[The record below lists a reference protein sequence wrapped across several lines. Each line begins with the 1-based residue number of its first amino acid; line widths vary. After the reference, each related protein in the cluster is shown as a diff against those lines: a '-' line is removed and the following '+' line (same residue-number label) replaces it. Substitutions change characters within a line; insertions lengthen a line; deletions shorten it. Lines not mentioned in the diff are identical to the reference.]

1 MQTKPLSSVPQALWL
16 LLALAL
22 ALQLLWYARRPP
34 PTAQMRALPP
44 APSLAALQLAS
55 LGEPIALSKIMM
67 LVLQGHDDQPGLNI
81 SLDRLDY
88 DTVEAW
94 LGRMLELDPRAQYP
108 LLAASQVYGA
118 AGDPVRTRQMLE
130 FVYARFGEDPNRR
143 WPWLAHA
150 AIVARHRLHD
160 LPLARKYARAIRLRA
175 KGADV
180 PAWAGELE
188 VFILQDMNEM
198 DAARTLI
205 GGLLRGGQI
214 SDPHELQFLSERL
227 GEIEA
232 RQAKAR
238 AGQPPHGP

>member
-1 MQTKPLSSVPQALWL
+1 MQAKPLSSVPKALWL

-22 ALQLLWYARRPP
+22 ALQLLWHASGPP
-34 PTAQMRALPP
+34 PAARMRALPP
-44 APSLAALQLAS
+44 PPSLAALQLAS

-67 LVLQGHDDQPGLNI
+67 LILQGHDDQPGLH
-81 SLDRLDY
+81 LALGQLDY
-88 DTVEAW
+88 DTVETW
-94 LGRMLELDPRAQYP
+94 LARMLELDPRAQYP

-118 AGDPVRTRQMLE
+118 VGDPARTRQMLE
-130 FVYARFGEDPNRR
+130 FVYHRFGEDPDRR

-175 KGADV
+175 KGPEV
-180 PAWAGELE
+180 PAWASELE

-198 DAARTLI
+198 DSARFLI

-232 RQAKAR
+232 RQAQAR
-238 AGQPPHGP
+238 PGYPPQGP

>member
-1 MQTKPLSSVPQALWL
+1 MQTKPLSAVPKALWL
-16 LLALAL
+16 MLALAL
-22 ALQLLWYARRPP
+22 ALQLLWHASRPP
-34 PTAQMRALPP
+34 PAAQMQLLPP
-44 APSLAALQLAS
+44 APPLAVLQLAS

-81 SLDRLDY
+81 ALGQLDY
-88 DTVEAW
+88 GTVEAW

-175 KGADV
+175 RGADV

-198 DAARTLI
+198 EAARILI

-227 GEIEA
+227 SEIEA
-232 RQAKAR
+232 RQAQAR
-238 AGQPPHGP
+238 LGHPPHGP

>member
-1 MQTKPLSSVPQALWL
+1 MRPKPLSSVPKALWL

-22 ALQLLWYARRPP
+22 ALQLLWHASRPP
-34 PTAQMRALPP
+34 PAAQMRTLPP
-44 APSLAALQLAS
+44 PPSLAALQLAS

-67 LVLQGHDDQPGLNI
+67 LVLQGHDDQPGLHLA
-81 SLDRLDY
+81 LDQLDY
-88 DTVEAW
+88 DSVQAW
-94 LGRMLELDPRAQYP
+94 LARMLELDPRAQYP

-118 AGDPVRTRQMLE
+118 VADPARTRQMLE
-130 FVYARFGEDPNRR
+130 FVYDRFGEDPDRR

-160 LPLARKYARAIRLRA
+160 LPLARTYARAIRLHA
-175 KGADV
+175 KGPDV
-180 PAWAGELE
+180 PAWASELE

-198 DAARTLI
+198 DSARFLI

-214 SDPHELQFLSERL
+214 SDPHELRFLSERL

-238 AGQPPHGP
+238 TAHPSRGP